1 MEGVQ
6 KTGRRALRG
15 VELVVLAL
23 IAVATI
29 IAIGQEVWA
38 MLGLQAVR
46 LADLLMLF
54 LYLEVLTMVSAY
66 VETHKLPVRMPIYIA
81 IVALAR
87 FIVLDIKDM
96 GIWKLVA
103 VAGAVLILALAVLA
117 IRYGHVRF
125 PYEKD
130 LEGNPPERPPGG

>member
-130 LEGNPPERPPGG
+130 LEGNPAERAPGG